1 MSEPGVGTAVTLSG
15 RILREPDLPANLVAL
30 VERSA
35 RRRPSA
41 VAMRWLDPASGR
53 WQSLTYAELWR
64 QIRVVSLG
72 LARLGVRPGDR
83 VLVFSRSRPEW
94 GVADLAI
101 LALGAVSCPIF
112 SGEGRLRVEEIVRR
126 IGARVAF
133 AEGSAEVELLRDAGM
148 RSAAHRLVAFDPRAT
163 VADVAPFA
171 SLADAG
177 AAASDAELR
186 AWEER
191 ALAIGPD
198 AVATVVHALGRGG
211 ELVGAVLSHGN
222 VLRNVAMAVPALRL
236 THREVV
242 LSVLPLSHM
251 LERGTG
257 LYVPLGVG
265 ATVAYAPPKT
275 RHLAGVLRGVRPTA
289 MVAVPLLLDRMA
301 DGVRAEIRAL
311 GPRRRALVLRTIR
324 LQAATRRPR
333 LSIRRRFAA
342 WVARATVA
350 RVARA
355 GLGGRLR
362 FIACGGSALRP
373 RTGRFLTA
381 IGVPVIEG
389 YGLTEAAPLVALNDL
404 EAPRFGT
411 VGRPLP
417 GTEVRIDPARG
428 EILVRG
434 PQVTRGYLD
443 DPAAT
448 ARAFETDGWLR
459 TGDLGHLDE
468 EGNLVITGRL
478 KPLVVLATGKKV
490 ARRAVEAALLASPWI
505 VEASILGDGE
515 AELRAEIT
523 IDGDRMAAA
532 GFDDAGARGRR
543 VEQEVRLRLAGC
555 ARYERPRIISV
566 RASAGSAGSD
576 ASTRIRGNSLTSTRP
591 RNVRTG

>member
-1 MSEPGVGTAVTLSG
+1 MSVGATEPAVTLSG
-15 RILREPDLPANLVAL
+15 RVLREPELPSSLVAL
-30 VERSA
+30 VERSV
-35 RRRPSA
+35 RRQPRA
-41 VAMRWLDPASGR
+41 VAMRWSDPSTSR
-53 WQSLTYAELWR
+53 WQSLTYAELWDR
-64 QIRVVSLG
+64 ILAVSLG
-72 LARLGVRPGDR
+72 LKRLGVGPGDR

-94 GVADLAI
+94 GIADLAI

-112 SGEGRLRVEEIVRR
+112 SGEGRLRVRAIVRR

-133 AEGSAEVELLRDAGM
+133 AEGSAEVGLLRDAGM
-148 RSAAHRLVAFDPRAT
+148 DTGAGHLVVFDPVAAGADVIAFERLVE
-163 VADVAPFA
+163 
-171 SLADAG
+171 AG
-177 AAASDAELR
+177 AAAAAAEASDWA
-186 AWEER
+186 ER
-191 ALAIGPD
+191 ALAIKPD

-211 ELVGAVLSHGN
+211 ELVGAILSHGN

-236 THREVV
+236 TEREVV

-257 LYVPLGVG
+257 LYVPLGIG

-275 RHLAGVLRGVRPTA
+275 RHLADALRAVRPTA
-289 MVAVPLLLDRMA
+289 MVAVPLLLDRLA

-311 GPRRRALVLRTIR
+311 GPRRRALVLRSIR
-324 LQAATRRPR
+324 LQAP
-333 LSIRRRFAA
+333 RRRQRPARRRMIA
-342 WVARATVA
+342 WLA
-350 RVARA
+350 RVTVLRGIRA

-373 RTGRFLTA
+373 ATGRFLTA
-381 IGVPVIEG
+381 CGVPVVEG

-404 EAPRFGT
+404 EAPRFGA

-434 PQVTRGYLD
+434 PQVMRGYLD

-448 ARAFETDGWLR
+448 ARALDADGWLR
-459 TGDLGHLDE
+459 TGDIGHVDE
-468 EGNLVITGRL
+468 GGNLVITGRL

-490 ARRAVEAALLASPWI
+490 ARRAIEAALLTSPWF
-505 VEASILGDGE
+505 VEVSILGDGE

-523 IDGDRMAAA
+523 IDGAGMDADAPGDTAA
-532 GFDDAGARGRR
+532 RERR
-543 VEQEVRLRLAGC
+543 VEQEVRLRLEGW
-555 ARYERPRIISV
+555 ARYERPRIISL
-566 RASAGSAGSD
+566 RSSDGSEPSA
-576 ASTRIRGNSLTSTRP
+576 RMRRNSVTFNRP